1 MWRCSHT
8 MKICVAEYGG
18 FCFGVKRAVDTVLA
32 CAEEQKPGRVFTWG
46 PIIHNEQVLSMLR
59 ERGVE
64 PTEDAS
70 RADAGD
76 RVIIRSHG
84 TVPKVFDELAARGCI
99 VVDATCPYVSRI
111 HRIVREAHE
120 EGRDVFIVGTRD
132 HPEVVGING
141 WAGGNAVILGDAK
154 EAEALGHYA
163 RGCVVA
169 QTTTTLERWQSTLSS
184 LKGHVDDLSVRCSI
198 CNTTEKRQSE
208 ALDLAE
214 KCDAVVVIGG
224 RSSANTQ
231 HLYEVCRT
239 VLNRCYKIETSDQV
253 TRQMLEGVNT
263 IGVIAG
269 ASTPECIIE
278 EVITSMSELENTTR
292 QEELSSENAQQVAA
306 EPTVEAE
313 NKVAETAEIP
323 NVEEAPAA
331 AEADETSEASFAEEF
346 EKTLVRIRNGQIIK
360 GVVVH
365 VNENEVCV
373 NIGYKSDG
381 FVSRSEFSADG
392 SVNPADVLK
401 VGDEIEVEVVKVN
414 DGEGNVVLSKKNV
427 DAKKNWRN
435 IIDAYEEGRLIT
447 ATVKEVVKGG
457 LVADADGIRAFI
469 PASHLAMRYVEN
481 MESYVGQE
489 LELKI
494 IELDRAKRRVV
505 ASRKEVLKA
514 EAEEAKKHVW
524 EQLEVG
530 MRIKGT
536 VQRLTNFGAFVDIG
550 GVDGLIHINDL
561 SWGRVKHPSDV
572 VKPGDEVEVV
582 VLSLDREK
590 ERISLGY
597 KQTQAHPWETAVEKY
612 PAGAVVE
619 GRVVRIVTFGAF
631 VELEPGLDGLV
642 HISNIANRRLE
653 KVEDAL
659 KVGDVVNVKVL
670 EVNPENKRISLS
682 IKATLPREEGAEEEE
697 YQPRRER
704 REQREPRE
712 RFDRQNRGGERRERR
727 ERPARSNEPTSY
739 SEESGVTIGDL
750 MPAELR
756 AMFQDKTED

>member
-1 MWRCSHT
+1 MLIH
-8 MKICVAEYGG
+8 VAEYGG
-18 FCFGVKRAVDTVLA
+18 FCFGVKRAVDTVEKLA
-32 CAEEQKPGRVFTWG
+32 KESSARVFTWG
-46 PIIHNEQVLSMLR
+46 PIIHNEQVLEDL
-59 ERGVE
+59 EQKGVYAV
-64 PTEDAS
+64 EDLS
-70 RADAGD
+70 KLSQGD
-76 RVIIRSHG
+76 VVVVRSHG
-84 TVPKVFDELAARGCI
+84 AGPRVFEDLKTHGCE
-99 VVDATCPYVSRI
+99 VVDATCPYVARI
-111 HRIVREAHE
+111 QRIVHEATG
-120 EGRDVFIVGTRD
+120 EGRQIFIVGKAE

-141 WAGGNAVILGDAK
+141 WADDKAIVLLKPEDADS
-154 EAEALGHYA
+154 LGHFE
-163 RGCVVA
+163 RGCIVA
-169 QTTTTLERWQSTLSS
+169 QTTTVHKLWQSVLAA
-184 LKGHVDDLSVRCSI
+184 LEPHVDDLAVHCSI
-198 CNTTEKRQSE
+198 CSTTQKRQSE
-208 ALDLAE
+208 ALEIAG
-214 KCDAVVVIGG
+214 KSDAVVVIGG
-224 RSSANTQ
+224 LHSANTQ
-231 HLYEVCRT
+231 HLYQVCRS
-239 VLNRCYKIETSDQV
+239 VLDRCYKIETSAQI

-278 EVITSMSELENTTR
+278 EVITTMSELETII
-292 QEELSSENAQQVAA
+292 QEETVSSEPAA
-306 EPTVEAE
+306 ET
-313 NKVAETAEIP
+313 VAET
-323 NVEEAPAA
+323 VEETVENTVQEAA

-381 FVSRSEFSADG
+381 FVTRAEFSADG
-392 SVNPADVLK
+392 SVNPAEVLSA
-401 VGDEIEVEVVKVN
+401 GDEIEVEVVKVN

-427 DAKKNWRN
+427 DAKKNWRDV
-435 IIDAYEEGRLIT
+435 IEAHEEGRLIT

-457 LVADADGIRAFI
+457 LVADCAGIRAFI

-481 MESYVGQE
+481 MESFVGQE
-489 LELKI
+489 LDLKI

-505 ASRKEVLKA
+505 ASRKEVLKL
-514 EAEEAKKHVW
+514 EAEEAKKQVW
-524 EQLEVG
+524 EQLEAG
-530 MRIKGT
+530 MHLKGT

-619 GRVVRIVTFGAF
+619 GKVVRIVTFGAF
-631 VELEPGLDGLV
+631 VELENGLDGLV

-670 EVNPENKRISLS
+670 EVNTENKRISLS
-682 IKATLPREEGAEEEE
+682 IKATLPKEEGAEEEE
-697 YQPRRER
+697 RAPRRER
-704 REQREPRE
+704 RERTE
-712 RFDRQNRGGERRERR
+712 RTGERTERPRRERR
-727 ERPARSNEPTSY
+727 ERPARSAEPTSY
-739 SEESGVTIGDL
+739 SEDSGVTIGDM
-750 MPAELR
+750 MPAELL
-756 AMFQDKTED
+756 AMFGSVAE

>member
-1 MWRCSHT
+1 

-18 FCFGVKRAVDTVLA
+18 FCFGVRRAVDTVLSLTQDA
-32 CAEEQKPGRVFTWG
+32 SQRRVFTWG
-46 PIIHNEQVLSMLR
+46 PIIHNEQVLQDLQS
-59 ERGVE
+59 RGVCIVSD
-64 PTEDAS
+64 TAQL
-70 RADAGD
+70 RAGD
-76 RVIIRSHG
+76 RVVIRSHG
-84 TVPKVFDELAARGCI
+84 AAPQAFSEIARCGCT
-99 VVDATCPYVSRI
+99 VVDATCPYVAKI
-111 HRIVREAHE
+111 QRIVAQAVQQKRQ
-120 EGRDVFIVGTRD
+120 VFIVGTKD

-141 WAGGNAVILGDAK
+141 WAGNTAIVLADA
-154 EAEALGHYA
+154 AEADLLGHFE

-169 QTTTTLERWQSTLSS
+169 QTTTRYAVWERVLHA
-184 LKGHVDDLSVRCSI
+184 LCGHVDDLSVNCSI
-198 CNTTEKRQSE
+198 CSTTEKRQSE
-208 ALDLAE
+208 ALRLARQ
-214 KCDAVVVIGG
+214 CDAVVVIGG
-224 RSSANTQ
+224 IHSANTK

-239 VLNRCYKIETSDQV
+239 VCDRCYKIETSAQV
-253 TRQMLEGVNT
+253 TRQMLEGVRS

-292 QEELSSENAQQVAA
+292 QEEVVSSEDKAQQAAA
-306 EPTVEAE
+306 EPTVEAVTNE
-313 NKVAETAEIP
+313 VAETAEIP
-323 NVEEAPAA
+323 AVEEAPAT
-331 AEADETSEASFAEEF
+331 AEADETSEAESSFAEEF

-381 FVSRSEFSADG
+381 FVARSEFSADG
-392 SVNPADVLK
+392 SVNPADVLN

-427 DAKKNWRN
+427 DAKKNWRD
-435 IIDAYEEGRLIT
+435 IIAAYEEGRLIN

-457 LVADADGIRAFI
+457 LVADAAGIRAFI

-505 ASRKEVLKA
+505 ASRKEVLKQ
-514 EAEEAKKHVW
+514 EAEEAKTRVW

-582 VLSLDREK
+582 VLALDREK

-597 KQTQAHPWETAVEKY
+597 KQTQAHPWETAVDKY

-619 GRVVRIVTFGAF
+619 GRVVRIVSFGAF

-670 EVNPENKRISLS
+670 EVNPESKRISLS

-712 RFDRQNRGGERRERR
+712 RYDRQNRGGERRERR

-739 SEESGVTIGDL
+739 SEDSGVTIGDL

-756 AMFQDKTED
+756 AMFQEQSEE